1 MDASQ
6 EDLEGRPLRIGI
18 NGFGRIGRLV
28 CRASRNA
35 GITVVAINDPVLGA
49 KYASFLLTHDTVMGR
64 FEGEVSTSL
73 DRDDCFLID
82 GEPVHVTQK
91 TDPGEVPWGAS
102 GCDYVV
108 EASGKFLTTPLCLE
122 KHIKIGGAERVIM
135 TAPSKDTET
144 PMYVFGVNHDLYTM
158 EHDHPQVVSC
168 ASCTTNCLAPLAKII
183 DDNFGLSEG
192 LMTTVHALTISQP
205 TVDSANPKD
214 WRRGRSGLTNIIP
227 TSSGAASSLG
237 RIIPSLNGKLTGFA
251 LRVPV
256 ADVSLLDLTCV
267 LKRPTS
273 IDEIKAAVKLA
284 AEEEFEG
291 LVRYTDD
298 PVVSSDFIGDPSSL
312 IFDSAAAVATS
323 PTLVKLLAWYDNE
336 WGYSCRVV
344 DMMSHMWE
352 ADKMKQGLEN
362 PVA

>member
-1 MDASQ
+1 MNASQ
-6 EDLEGRPLRIGI
+6 EDLEERPVRIGI

-28 CRASRNA
+28 CRAARNR
-35 GITVVAINDPVLGA
+35 GLTTVAINDPLLGA
-49 KYASFLLTHDTVMGR
+49 SYASFLLTHDTVMGR
-64 FEGEVSTSL
+64 FEGEVSTSTE
-73 DRDDCFLID
+73 RDDCFLID
-82 GEPVHVTQK
+82 GEPVHVTQR

-108 EASGKFLTTPLCLE
+108 EASGKFLTTALCQE
-122 KHIKIGGAERVIM
+122 GHIKRGGAERVIM
-135 TAPSKDTET
+135 TAPSKDADT
-144 PMYVFGVNHDLYTM
+144 PMYVFGVNHESYALDQ
-158 EHDHPQVVSC
+158 QVVSC
-168 ASCTTNCLAPLAKII
+168 ASCTTNALAPLAKMI

-214 WRRGRSGLTNIIP
+214 WRRGRSGMNNIIP

-237 RIIPSLNGKLTGFA
+237 RILPTLRGKLTGFA

-267 LKRPTS
+267 LERPTT

-312 IFDSAAAVATS
+312 IFDSAAAVSTS
-323 PTLVKLLAWYDNE
+323 PHLVKLLAWYDNE

-344 DMMSHMWE
+344 DMMMHMWE
-352 ADKMKQGLEN
+352 ADKMRQGLKN